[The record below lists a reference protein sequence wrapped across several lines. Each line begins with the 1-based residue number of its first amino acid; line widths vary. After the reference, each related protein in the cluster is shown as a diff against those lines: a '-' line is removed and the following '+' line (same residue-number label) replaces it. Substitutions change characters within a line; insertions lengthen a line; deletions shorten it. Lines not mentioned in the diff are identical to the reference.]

1 MANSLFAIGAYDQ
14 NQLVGLIRVVGD
26 GLTIIYIQDLL
37 VNPAYQR
44 RGIGTKLINNV
55 LKKYKSVRQ
64 KVLLTE
70 NTVKTRMFYE
80 SCDFNPC
87 DKYDLI
93 AFTKIF
99 KRYKE
104 SGKTIFSQTFCSIFY
119 LLILRR
125 AYNNLINFIMVRTLL
140 PS

>member
-1 MANSLFAIGAYDQ
+1 MANSLFAISAYDQ

-37 VNPAYQR
+37 VNPACQR

-93 AFTKIF
+93 AF
-99 KRYKE
+99 YKD
-104 SGKTIFSQTFCSIFY
+104 F
-119 LLILRR
+119 
-125 AYNNLINFIMVRTLL
+125 
-140 PS
+140 

>member
-1 MANSLFAIGAYDQ
+1 MKYIADKNIAMEQLINLYTSVGWSSYTQNPRQLQKAVANSLFANGAYDQ

-44 RGIGTKLINNV
+44 RGIGTKLINSV
-55 LKKYKSVRQ
+55 LKKYDSIRQ

-80 SCDFNPC
+80 RCNFNPC
-87 DKYDLI
+87 DKYNLI
-93 AFTKIF
+93 AF
-99 KRYKE
+99 YKD
-104 SGKTIFSQTFCSIFY
+104 F
-119 LLILRR
+119 
-125 AYNNLINFIMVRTLL
+125 
-140 PS
+140 

>member
-1 MANSLFAIGAYDQ
+1 MKYIADQNIALDQLINLYTSVGWNSYTQNPRQLQKAIANSLLAIGAYDH

-44 RGIGTKLINNV
+44 RGIGTKLMNSV
-55 LKKYKSVRQ
+55 LKKYNSVRQ

-70 NTVKTRMFYE
+70 NSFKTRMFYE
-80 SCDFNPC
+80 SCNFKPC

-93 AFTKIF
+93 AF
-99 KRYKE
+99 YKD
-104 SGKTIFSQTFCSIFY
+104 F
-119 LLILRR
+119 
-125 AYNNLINFIMVRTLL
+125 
-140 PS
+140 